1 MLRVDQVHVVR
12 HKVLVEGR
20 GIRAVAREMG
30 VSRNTVRRYLELAEP
45 VRVEKIPRGRPVSE
59 KVRPRIEAILTEA
72 PRWTGGKQ
80 RLTATRLHE
89 MLRAEGHD
97 VGATLVKEAVAEWKA
112 RRREVFVPLVYRPG
126 ELAEVDFFE
135 VLVDVEG
142 ARRKAQLFVMRLM
155 HSGRDFAWLYDRQ
168 DQMGF
173 LDGHVRAFA
182 HFGAVPQ
189 RIAYDNLKSAVRRM
203 LVGSER
209 ELTERFS
216 ALVSHYLLEPCF
228 CRPATGHDKG
238 GVEARGK
245 AIRWQELVPIPQGE
259 SLLVINERLLARLD
273 ERQRE
278 VRSHGDGRTIGERFA
293 EERGAMLPL
302 PERPFLAR
310 RTHHVEVSTRSLVT
324 VEGAV
329 YSVPCEWV
337 GQTIAAHVAATE
349 VELVSPRREDPRRSV
364 VVARKRF
371 GERSVDYRHYIREL
385 ARKPQAV
392 RQVAPELVRDLGEP
406 FGAAWRLLVDVH
418 GPKEGA
424 RVFAR
429 VLGFVEKRGIAEVA
443 RRVAQALE
451 CGEPLLLA
459 LAPPPSPPPSLAH
472 DDLPHGLGSLAVESG
487 CAGDY
492 DRWLRGE
499 ER

>member
-20 GIRAVAREMG
+20 GIRAVALEMG
-30 VSRNTVRRYLELAEP
+30 ISRNTVRRYLAVAEP
-45 VRVEKIPRGRPVSE
+45 VRVEKSPRGRPVSE
-59 KVRPRIEAILTEA
+59 QVLPRIEAILAES

-80 RLTATRLHE
+80 RLTATRLHQ
-89 MLRAEGHD
+89 MLRAEGYE
-97 VGATLVKEAVAEWKA
+97 VGATLVKEAVAEWKG

-135 VLVDVEG
+135 VLVDIDG
-142 ARRKAQLFVMRLM
+142 KRRKAQLFVMRLM
-155 HSGRDFAWLYDRQ
+155 HSGRDFAWLYERQ
-168 DQMGF
+168 DQVGF
-173 LDGHVRAFA
+173 LDGHVRAFT

-209 ELTERFS
+209 EMTERFT
-216 ALVSHYLLEPCF
+216 ALVSHYLFEPCF

-245 AIRWQELVPIPQGE
+245 AIRWQELVPIPTGE
-259 SLLVINERLLARLD
+259 SLLVINEKLLARLD
-273 ERQRE
+273 ERQSE
-278 VRSHGDGRTIGERFA
+278 IRSHGDGRTIGERFA

-302 PERPFLAR
+302 AERPFCAR
-310 RTHHVEVSTRSLVT
+310 RTHHVEVSSRSLVT

-337 GQTIAAHVAATE
+337 GQTIVAHVGATD
-349 VELVSPRREDPRRSV
+349 VELVSPRRDEARRV
-364 VVARKRF
+364 VVTARKRF
-371 GERSVDYRHYIREL
+371 GERSVDYRHYLREL

-406 FGAAWRLLVDVH
+406 FGVAWRLLVDVH
-418 GPKEGA
+418 GPKEAA

-429 VLGFVEKRGIAEVA
+429 VLGFVEKRGITDVA
-443 RRVAQALE
+443 HRIAQALE
-451 CGEPLLLA
+451 HGEPLLLA
-459 LAPPPSPPPSLAH
+459 LAPPPRPAPALAP

-487 CAGDY
+487 RAGDY
-492 DRWLRGE
+492 DRWLRGG